1 MVHQPV
7 SAIPFT
13 GGITREGRR
22 VRIYTLGGRSGPTLG
37 VGARVAT
44 LGEPG
49 LRGHPFDPAPIDGA
63 KGSVTFPR
71 DVFGG
76 LASMLARRRVVEAT
90 CHGFERRRIAE
101 RQSRV
106 FHCEPG
112 GAWRMTDYA
121 QETGAQRELA
131 PAVPHEVPERW
142 RHVADVVRSGE
153 RGFASALLTVGAM
166 YEGPDDV
173 RITMTRRSVRIAIGT
188 HAMDL
193 DLRDAEALEVVLTLE
208 AQRRVH
214 SKALGAAQCAPAA
227 DR

>member
-90 CHGFERRRIAE
+90 CHGFERRRIA
-101 RQSRV
+101 
-106 FHCEPG
+106 
-112 GAWRMTDYA
+112 WRMTDYA

-131 PAVPHEVPERW
+131 PAVPHEVPERG